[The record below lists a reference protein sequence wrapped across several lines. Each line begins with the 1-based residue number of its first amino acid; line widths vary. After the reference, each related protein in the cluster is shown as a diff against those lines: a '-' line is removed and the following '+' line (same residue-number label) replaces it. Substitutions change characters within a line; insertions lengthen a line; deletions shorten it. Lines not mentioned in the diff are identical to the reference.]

1 MAPNFFSKLVKSPT
15 STHSRDRSFDSHHS
29 PSPAP
34 RSRTSSAI
42 SSTASPSGSTL
53 SHSSPAKKQTASR
66 INTSQPNGSLQD
78 VNPSVMV
85 VPPSPSSTTTGD
97 ARREKETGIANGS
110 NGMDGSESTANNSA
124 RRRTPSSPSK
134 LPSAL
139 PVPPAVADP
148 ATSSSKTAPA
158 SQSRP
163 PSRPNTASSSK
174 SSLRE
179 AFAAA
184 FTKDT
189 TSTTP
194 PLPAGGTLAAPVTP
208 EMHRKSSNKSLR
220 NIPPV
225 PPIST
230 AHSRAA
236 TTPNLS
242 RGDNPTGQNADN
254 TSKPAIVE
262 SPTSITMPEIPAGSR
277 ENVGPLVT
285 NGKTFLAASRDSDA
299 TSVNSVITPQ
309 NTQNQKKP
317 ASRPWKRPSSKPTGL
332 ASAIAASGLAMANP
346 VLSAPQQVQL
356 SPPAQRKPSLP
367 SPPYLNRTGSTAS
380 HSRAGSTDFSPKSKR
395 SSTASPRRKSMSVHS
410 DINSEY
416 PDDQAA
422 GGPDYYSGLEDETS
436 DEDEGD
442 SDEMDPLMDLD
453 LGSSDIPVTGF
464 AVASSRRNADFHE
477 LFSAIPE
484 GDYLIEDYGCALQR
498 EILIQGRLYI
508 SENHICFH
516 ANIFGWITD
525 LSIPIYEI
533 IALEKKM
540 TAFVIPNAIQITTR
554 QAKYNFAS
562 FLSRDTTF
570 DVIYNIWRL
579 ARPEDTQS
587 LGSGSVEQ
595 AVDQIIEGTIIG
607 GGVNGDAVIVGQQV
621 GTVKKKVTQC
631 QCGKDGTHYSE
642 KALEMI
648 IPGTPERI
656 YNLMFA
662 SGFMKEFLVVNQKLI
677 DIQVSDWAPIEPGS
691 KLLGRNMS
699 YIKPL
704 NNSVGP
710 KQTKCEIHDETEHCD
725 FDDYVVTVTT
735 TRTPDVPS
743 GGVFSVKTRNCIMW
757 ASAMSTKVIVTTQ
770 VEWTGRSFIKGIIER
785 SAIDGQKV
793 YHADLEKAMRAYIS
807 EHQSEFV
814 PEGVDPA
821 ALALVEPVTAAD
833 VKQPTLEPTSEEG
846 RKQRERERNR
856 RGLQW
861 AWDTFEGAASVAKQ
875 STKGAL
881 ELIGD
886 AWDQSSSTTIL
897 IFVIVLL
904 VISNIWTLARMG
916 YKAESGKRKVLQ
928 TTEEREKWI
937 HGVVTALWDELSAGK
952 GAVVAVTDGHF
963 DPTKLGDEIISM
975 TRKLDDMEE
984 RIRHIKENLHG
995 LVTDVTDAGAETLD

>member
-1 MAPNFFSKLVKSPT
+1 MAPNFFSKLVKSPS
-15 STHSRDRSFDSHHS
+15 STHNRDRSFDSHHS

-34 RSRTSSAI
+34 RSRTLSAI
-42 SSTASPSGSTL
+42 SATASPVKKSTNV
-53 SHSSPAKKQTASR
+53 QASR
-66 INTSQPNGSLQD
+66 INTD
-78 VNPSVMV
+78 NPSVMV
-85 VPPSPSSTTTGD
+85 VPPSPSSTSGD
-97 ARREKETGIANGS
+97 TSKEKENGIANGS
-110 NGMDGSESTANNSA
+110 NGMDGSASIDNNSA

-134 LPSAL
+134 PPSAL
-139 PVPPAVADP
+139 PLLPTVADL
-148 ATSSSKTAPA
+148 ATISPKTGPA

-174 SSLRE
+174 SNLRE
-179 AFAAA
+179 AFTAA

-189 TSTTP
+189 TSKMP
-194 PLPAGGTLAAPVTP
+194 PLPAGGTLAAPFTP
-208 EMHRKSSNKSLR
+208 EIHRKSSNKSLE
-220 NIPPV
+220 NVPPP

-230 AHSRAA
+230 VHSRAA

-242 RGDNPTGQNADN
+242 LGDVKDNPMDQNPDDV
-254 TSKPAIVE
+254 SKAAIVD
-262 SPTSITMPEIPAGSR
+262 SPTSITMPEIPENSR
-277 ENVGPLVT
+277 ENIGTVVT
-285 NGKTFLAASRDSDA
+285 NGKTSLAASRDTDA

-309 NTQNQKKP
+309 NGQNQKKP
-317 ASRPWKRPSSKPTGL
+317 TSRPWKRPSSKPTGL

-346 VLSAPQQVQL
+346 VLSPPQQVQL
-356 SPPAQRKPSLP
+356 SPPAQRKSSLP
-367 SPPYLNRTGSTAS
+367 SPPYLYRTGSTSS
-380 HSRAGSTDFSPKSKR
+380 HTRAGSSDFSPKSKR
-395 SSTASPRRKSMSVHS
+395 SSTASPRRKSTSVHS

-416 PDDQAA
+416 PDDQA
-422 GGPDYYSGLEDETS
+422 GLEDETE
-436 DEDEGD
+436 DEDEDD
-442 SDEMDPLMDLD
+442 SDELDPLMDLD

-477 LFSAIPE
+477 LFPTIPE

-607 GGVNGDAVIVGQQV
+607 GGVNGDAVIVGKQI
-621 GTVKKKVTQC
+621 GTVQSKVTQC

-662 SGFMKEFLVVNQKLI
+662 SGFMKEFLVVDQKLI
-677 DIQVSDWAPIEPGS
+677 DIQVSDWAPIGPDS
-691 KLLGRNMS
+691 KLLARNMS
-699 YIKPL
+699 YVKPL

-710 KQTKCEIHDETEHCD
+710 KQTKCEIHDETVHCD

-743 GGVFSVKTRNCIMW
+743 GGVFSVKTRTCIMW
-757 ASAMSTKVIVTTQ
+757 ASAMSSKVIVTTQ

-785 SAIDGQKV
+785 SAIDGQRV
-793 YHADLEKAMRAYIS
+793 YHADLEKAMRVYIQ

-821 ALALVEPVTAAD
+821 ALALVEPVAAAD
-833 VKQPTLEPTSEEG
+833 VKQPTLEPTSE
-846 RKQRERERNR
+846 KQREHERNR

-861 AWDTFEGAASVAKQ
+861 AWDTFEGTASVAKQ

-916 YKAESGKRKVLQ
+916 YKAESGRRKVLQ

-952 GAVVAVTDGHF
+952 GAVVAVTDGRF

-975 TRKLDDMEE
+975 TRRLDDMEE
-984 RIRHIKENLHG
+984 RIRHIKENLRG
-995 LVTDVTDAGAETLD
+995 LATDAGAETLD